1 MVAPTSTLKITDPKG
16 SPEGDV
22 KSKTKRKEL
31 VRARRFLASYYVFLP
46 ILLLYLLFK
55 VFPPTPWPTGVPAK
69 PVGETAVKSGAT
81 TPELTPEQ
89 KAKVNGALTPELTPE
104 QKAKVNG
111 ALTPELTPEQ
121 KAKVDPALTQVL
133 TPEQKAKLVESIP
146 IYFFQGRI
154 QVGTSLEERLL
165 LLVIVAG
172 ALGSYIHSA
181 TSYSDF
187 RGNRQFNS
195 SWTLWYVLRPLIG
208 VSLAMVVYFA
218 TRGGL
223 LLLIVNGADASSAS
237 NVNPFGVAAVSGL
250 TGMFS
255 KQAAD
260 KLAEV
265 FSTLFK
271 STGDENRNDS
281 LVLAPVPVI
290 KAIEPNK
297 GTTEGGTEL
306 IITGTGFV
314 AGAQVLIGGEPGTDV
329 EVVND
334 TNIKVYTPSGE
345 GTVDVTV
352 MNADGQKGIS
362 VKGFTYTD
370 GTVDS
375 GLSSPLND
383 MGSPPTGDE
392 LPDPVD

>member
-1 MVAPTSTLKITDPKG
+1 MIARYLLKMTEPTG
-16 SPEGDV
+16 SPEDEV
-22 KSKTKRKEL
+22 KAKKKRQEL

-55 VFPPTPWPTGVPAK
+55 VFPPHPWPTGVPATK
-69 PVGETAVKSGAT
+69 PVDPAVVKVVES
-81 TPELTPEQ
+81 TPGLTPEQ
-89 KAKVNGALTPELTPE
+89 KEKAKAALTQDLTPE
-104 QKAKVNG
+104 QN
-111 ALTPELTPEQ
+111 
-121 KAKVDPALTQVL
+121 
-133 TPEQKAKLVESIP
+133 AKLVENIP
-146 IYFFQGRI
+146 IYFIQGTI

-223 LLLIVNGADASSAS
+223 LLLIVNGAEASKAS
-237 NVNPFGVAAVSGL
+237 NINPFGVAAVSGL

-265 FSTLFK
+265 FNTLFK

-281 LVLAPVPVI
+281 LALKPIPVI
-290 KAIEPNK
+290 KTIEPNK
-297 GTTEGGTEL
+297 GTPQGGTEL
-306 IITGTGFV
+306 IITGTGFI
-314 AGAQVLIGGEPGTDV
+314 AGAKVLIDGEPGNDV
-329 EVVND
+329 EVISD
-334 TNIKVYTPSGE
+334 TKIKVYTPAGE
-345 GTVDVTV
+345 GLVDVTV
-352 MNADGQKGIS
+352 INADGQKGLS
-362 VKGFTYTD
+362 AKSFTYTD
-370 GTVDS
+370 AVADS
-375 GLSSPLND
+375 GAS
-383 MGSPPTGDE
+383 SPPTDSNLTSPPTDSNLTSPPTEMASPPIGADA
-392 LPDPVD
+392 PDPVDEP